1 MDMNIIIILL
11 SPIYDCLVHRL
22 ISYLLSKS
30 NKVIIVMHPGSL
42 DTPQWLVH
50 LRNSLLVGAPQLE
63 EAPLG
68 TDAEGGAA
76 ESLSRG
82 FGRCCTKVP
91 SSLVPFAIQWLG
103 GSDLELWVFPI
114 Q

>member
-1 MDMNIIIILL
+1 MVG
-11 SPIYDCLVHRL
+11 SPSQLVAGR
-22 ISYLLSKS
+22 S
-30 NKVIIVMHPGSL
+30 
-42 DTPQWLVH
+42 T
-50 LRNSLLVGAPQLE
+50 GALE

-68 TDAEGGAA
+68 TDAEGGAGEAA

-91 SSLVPFAIQWLG
+91 SSLVPSAMQWLG